1 MLIGF
6 LPICNLF
13 SAASVHLFLWTG
25 GKGRLF
31 YSVTKKKKKKRPLVK
46 DKTEERTGLLLGGCR
61 SERAACGYLADTR
74 RPLDKF
80 RTSSKPVQAS
90 LSPHRL
96 EGTARGLNQ
105 TPPAAEQRQREAL

>member
-31 YSVTKKKKKKRPLVK
+31 YSVTEKKRPLVK
-46 DKTEERTGLLLGGCR
+46 DKTEERTGLLGGCR

-74 RPLDKF
+74 RPLYKF

-105 TPPAAEQRQREAL
+105 TQPAAEQQQSEAL